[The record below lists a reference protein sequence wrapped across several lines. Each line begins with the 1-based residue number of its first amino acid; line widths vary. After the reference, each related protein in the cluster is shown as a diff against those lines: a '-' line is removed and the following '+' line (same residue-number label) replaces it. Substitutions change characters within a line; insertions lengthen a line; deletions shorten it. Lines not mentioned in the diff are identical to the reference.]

1 LKNNEQIKQ
10 CCSEEYRELLSY
22 LVKASASKRY

>member
-1 LKNNEQIKQ
+1 ML
-10 CCSEEYRELLSY
+10 YHELLSY